1 MELSR
6 HPNKSTEGLRALDN
20 WYEGER
26 AAIMADEGL
35 IPAAKKRHLEE
46 ITREYKERWILAKAA
61 ADKDLEEWSEV
72 FRSRAETAAAP
83 KMPDDKDARILK
95 ALELQSLHNRIER
108 ARSAENP
115 GPLLAEYERAVRASN
130 HVVAH
135 ELEDALPELLSGNER
150 ARFGRRATENRLARL
165 SESDRKKVEE
175 HRAFERERSAVERGI
190 DLQDG
195 ARKRGYMPGLPTR
208 TTLATSHPPG
218 RQGPQV
224 EEVPNPLWRDP
235 SRQRPTNEPKGGT
248 IMLNH
253 PAEQRSVPA
262 GEKG

>member
-1 MELSR
+1 
-6 HPNKSTEGLRALDN
+6 
-20 WYEGER
+20 
-26 AAIMADEGL
+26 MADEGL

-61 ADKDLEEWSEV
+61 ADKDLEEWSDV

-95 ALELQSLHNRIER
+95 ALELQALHSRIER

-135 ELEDALPELLSGNER
+135 ELEDALPELLSENER
-150 ARFGRRATENRLARL
+150 ARFRRRAEENRLARL
-165 SESDRKKVEE
+165 SEGDRRKLEE
-175 HRAFERERSAVERGI
+175 HRAFERERQAVKLAL

-195 ARKRGYMPGLPTR
+195 NRKRGYMPGLPTR
-208 TTLATSHPPG
+208 TTLVTSHPLG
-218 RQGPQV
+218 RPPQTD
-224 EEVPNPLWRDP
+224 EVPNPGWRDP
-235 SRQRPTNEPKGGT
+235 ASAERATNEPKGGT

-253 PAEQRSVPA
+253 PAEKQSTAKP
-262 GEKG
+262 